1 MKKKINSPLSETGN
15 ATIYKDFRFD
25 AAHFLPKVPKE
36 HKCSRVHGHSWL
48 AKIFISGPIN
58 DDGWVLDFARID
70 EEFAPL
76 FNMLDHQLLN
86 ERIANPTSENVAK
99 FIFDALDGAFEKDG
113 ASLVM
118 VRIGETCR
126 CGVEYVGG

>member
-58 DDGWVLDFARID
+58 
-70 EEFAPL
+70 
-76 FNMLDHQLLN
+76 
-86 ERIANPTSENVAK
+86 
-99 FIFDALDGAFEKDG
+99 
-113 ASLVM
+113 
-118 VRIGETCR
+118 
-126 CGVEYVGG
+126 

>member
-1 MKKKINSPLSETGN
+1 MSI
-15 ATIYKDFRFD
+15 ATIYKDYRFE

-48 AKIFISGPIN
+48 ATIFLSGPIN
-58 DDGWVLDFARID
+58 EDGWVLDFARID
-70 EEFAPL
+70 EEFEPL
-76 FNMLDHQLLN
+76 FKMLDHQTLN
-86 ERIANPTSENVAK
+86 DIIENPTSENVAK

-118 VRIGETCR
+118 VKIGETCR
-126 CGVEYVGG
+126 CGVEYVGP